1 MSIFANN
8 ILVTGGAGYIGSH
21 IVELLIKNKSKVF
34 IFDNLITGYKK
45 LINKKVSEVV
55 IILDS
60 DANKTMM
67 SVCERLM
74 KHNIN
79 VSRVVLD
86 EGDPSDIG
94 YKKML
99 DLMSCKQNVNEY
111 DLIRQ
116 RLI

>member
-1 MSIFANN
+1 MQDVFKRNAIP
-8 ILVTGGAGYIGSH
+8 
-21 IVELLIKNKSKVF
+21 LLGKTVQ
-34 IFDNLITGYKK
+34 DVLLKK
-45 LINKKVSEVV
+45 LINKKVSEVIV
-55 IILDS
+55 ILDS
-60 DANKTMM
+60 DANDTMM

-79 VSRVVLD
+79 VSRVMLNT
-86 EGDPSDIG
+86 GDPSDIG

-99 DLMSCKQNVNEY
+99 DLMLHKQNVNEY